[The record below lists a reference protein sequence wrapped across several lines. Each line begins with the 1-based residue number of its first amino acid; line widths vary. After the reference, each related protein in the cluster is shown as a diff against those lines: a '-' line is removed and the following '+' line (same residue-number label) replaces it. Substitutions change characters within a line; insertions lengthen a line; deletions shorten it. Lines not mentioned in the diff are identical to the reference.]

1 MNFPMRLSPS
11 LIPPAPRETHA
22 VTLSDGATTILRR
35 HGNPDG
41 PRVALS
47 HGNGMAIE
55 AYFPF
60 WRLML
65 AAYDVVLFD
74 TRQPWPESA
83 RRCGQPQL
91 GPVPG
96 RFRNRPPATSTPC
109 SAPGRF
115 AAIFHSMSGISAL
128 LQTRAFGVRWSPL
141 ILIDPPIFPPPGH
154 ALEERQGFHMEDM
167 EAIALHRPGRFDD
180 PEDLAAVLRS
190 RRAFRRWQPGAHE
203 LFALA
208 TTRRTADGWVLACP
222 KRLEAQIFAAN
233 IDPTIWP
240 EVGAMPGDIAVIG
253 ADASL
258 PEVQPPALLGRAL
271 AGGTR
276 PALHHDRRLH
286 AFPADRT
293 ARGRLGS
300 CRSLSSPL
308 RPRRLTP
315 PGTCGC
321 GIGASCRRIARRLI

>member
-65 AAYDVVLFD
+65 AAYDVILFD
-74 TRQPWPESA
+74 TRNHGQNPPDGVDNHNWDQFLSDFETA
-83 RRCGQPQL
+83 RRNIDTLFGAR
-91 GPVPG
+91 PV
-96 RFRNRPPATSTPC
+96 
-109 SAPGRF
+109 
-115 AAIFHSMSGISAL
+115 AAVFHSMSGISAL
-128 LQTRAFGVRWSPL
+128 LQTQAFGERWSPL
-141 ILIDPPIFPPPGH
+141 ILVDPPIFPPSGH
-154 ALEERQGFHMEDM
+154 TLEQRQGFHMEDM
-167 EAIALHRPGRFDD
+167 ETIALRRPDRFDD
-180 PEDLAAVLRS
+180 PEDLAAVLRA
-190 RRAFRRWQPGAHE
+190 RRAFRRWPPGTHE

-271 AGGTR
+271 AEGHGLPYTMIADCTHFLQIER
-276 PALHHDRRLH
+276 PEAVWEAVEAFLRR
-286 AFPADRT
+286 F
-293 ARGRLGS
+293 GR
-300 CRSLSSPL
+300 
-308 RPRRLTP
+308 
-315 PGTCGC
+315 
-321 GIGASCRRIARRLI
+321 AA

>member
-65 AAYDVVLFD
+65 AAYDVILFD
-74 TRQPWPESA
+74 TRNHGQNPPDGVDNHNWDQFLSDFETA
-83 RRCGQPQL
+83 RRNIDTLFGAR
-91 GPVPG
+91 PV
-96 RFRNRPPATSTPC
+96 
-109 SAPGRF
+109 
-115 AAIFHSMSGISAL
+115 AAVFHSMSGISAL
-128 LQTRAFGVRWSPL
+128 LQTQAFGERWSPL
-141 ILIDPPIFPPPGH
+141 ILVDPPIFPPSGH
-154 ALEERQGFHMEDM
+154 TLEQRQGFHMEDM
-167 EAIALHRPGRFDD
+167 ETIALRRPDRFDD
-180 PEDLAAVLRS
+180 PEDLAAVLRA
-190 RRAFRRWQPGAHE
+190 RRAFRRWPPGAHE

-271 AGGTR
+271 AEGHGLPYTMIADCTHFLQIER
-276 PALHHDRRLH
+276 PEAVWEAVEAFLRRS
-286 AFPADRT
+286 
-293 ARGRLGS
+293 GR
-300 CRSLSSPL
+300 
-308 RPRRLTP
+308 
-315 PGTCGC
+315 
-321 GIGASCRRIARRLI
+321 AA